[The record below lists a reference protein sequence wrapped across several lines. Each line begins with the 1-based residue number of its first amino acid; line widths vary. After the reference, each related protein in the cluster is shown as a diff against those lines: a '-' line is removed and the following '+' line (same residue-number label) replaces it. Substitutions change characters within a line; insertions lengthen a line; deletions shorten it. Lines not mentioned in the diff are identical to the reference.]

1 MTQKVELW
9 WYSIFIIQQWNKFL
23 AGDHELIM
31 QRSNGVWDL
40 NSIYCTKFDFPMN
53 INVNQL
59 TCGRES
65 IVREQKKCYVTYTL
79 SHKQSI
85 TIKVKALLRYI
96 PSVPVL
102 MEATMNGFTKLVS
115 SVNISS
121 EILD

>member
-1 MTQKVELW
+1 
-9 WYSIFIIQQWNKFL
+9 
-23 AGDHELIM
+23 
-31 QRSNGVWDL
+31 
-40 NSIYCTKFDFPMN
+40 MN